1 MRSLDI
7 TLKSVSLFEQITK
20 LEQILEYLTVLK
32 KLFEKKSKF
41 IKKSLKQMHLHNVI
55 APYTK
60 PFHVKQT
67 SNYNILM

>member
-32 KLFEKKSKF
+32 KLFEKKIQVYQKI
-41 IKKSLKQMHLHNVI
+41 IKI
-55 APYTK
+55 DT
-60 PFHVKQT
+60 FT
-67 SNYNILM
+67 